1 MLSHLDHQ
9 DCHEAPPRLSPRGRL
24 PPLRLRGPGPF
35 GHAHS
40 QACLGPP
47 AAARPHDPGEPG
59 LPSLTDTHPEPRQA
73 VRAAGPF
80 DNRFEIDRLAF
91 DGHNV
96 TGSVRITSDVSD
108 LLELVVVAGFYD
120 AGGQLVGEAR
130 FEHHADG
137 DSGHQHP
144 GPPSETEEFSIAVPA
159 QAAGKAVSTAV
170 GVPVLVNE

>member
-1 MLSHLDHQ
+1 MK
-9 DCHEAPPRLSPRGRL
+9 
-24 PPLRLRGPGPF
+24 PLL
-35 GHAHS
+35 AS
-40 QACLGPP
+40 AL
-47 AAARPHDPGEPG
+47 AAASLLSGCAAPAPSDTPTPKPASVHTQLPGLTAPTGEPG
-59 LPSLTDTHPEPRQA
+59 LPSLTDTHPQPRQA

-137 DSGHQHP
+137 DAGHQHP